1 MSPAL
6 RSSVLV
12 GLVCT
17 IAACDSPAEPRMFAP
32 GFNLDL
38 RGSAS
43 DTVFAPPQP
52 VSLRLLDSARA
63 PVVGAAVQLS
73 TRGTASVSAS
83 ADPTLLTYVA
93 PITDAA
99 GDARFYIGR
108 FATAGA
114 EWVIARVVV
123 GGVTWSDSL
132 EITSLPGRATDVVMP
147 VDTAVYQGNTL
158 QWRGTVVDAYG
169 NARPDAATYSAGS
182 AGITI
187 VGTTITANAAPS
199 RQLVRATV
207 GALRDSAW
215 LSIVPRGV
223 ISVRKDDNP
232 LVGEWVYARME
243 LDGSGF
249 QTLVPH
255 TSPAFLGL
263 RSAHP
268 APWFAGGASLAFA
281 IDAGISR
288 VDLTGS
294 ITPLLTAPGG
304 GRTMKCPQITPDGQM
319 LYGHIDNGG
328 AAPGT
333 AWRWGVGAGGADS
346 VRISPV
352 AGSGGGVFDLCPS
365 PAPDRRYVAMISNRG
380 QIDFFLH
387 VVDTLT
393 GTTTQLP
400 QRGFPSVR
408 WSPNGSGLLVSAWN
422 GQLFVVSSN
431 GTGYR
436 TLGDTPNYTSWASF
450 SPDAAWI
457 AVERNGPVIDLI
469 NVQTGLVLP
478 LGFTGYMRMP
488 EWRR

>member
-1 MSPAL
+1 MHLHRAAL
-6 RSSVLV
+6 VA
-12 GLVCT
+12 LVCT
-17 IAACDSPAEPRMFAP
+17 LTACDSPAEPRTFAP
-32 GFNLDL
+32 GLNLDL

-43 DTVFAPPQP
+43 DTVFAPPQS

-63 PVVGAAVQLS
+63 PLAGATVQLS
-73 TRGTASVSAS
+73 TRGSASIGAS
-83 ADPTLLTYVA
+83 ADPTLLTYVQ
-93 PITDAA
+93 PVTDAS
-99 GDARFYIGR
+99 GDARFHVGR
-108 FATAGA
+108 FATAGTA
-114 EWVIARVVV
+114 WVIARVVV
-123 GGVTWSDSL
+123 GGVTWADSL
-132 EITSLPGRATDVVMP
+132 ALTSLPGRAADVLMP
-147 VDTAVYQGNTL
+147 VDTAVYQGNAL

-169 NARPDAATYSAGS
+169 NVRPDVASFSAGS
-182 AGITI
+182 AGIT
-187 VGTTITANAAPS
+187 VAGTTITANAAPS

-215 LSIVPRGV
+215 MSIVPRGV

-232 LVGEWVYARME
+232 LVGDWVYARME
-243 LDGSGF
+243 LDGTGF

-263 RSAHP
+263 RSHHP
-268 APWFAGGASLAFA
+268 APWFAGGTSLAVA
-281 IDAGISR
+281 VDAGISR
-288 VDLTGS
+288 VGLTGS
-294 ITPLLTAPGG
+294 ITPLLAAPSG

-319 LYGHIDNGG
+319 LYGHIDNDG

-333 AWRWGVGAGGADS
+333 AWRWGVGGTDS

-380 QIDFFLH
+380 QTDFYLH

-436 TLGDTPNYTSWASF
+436 TLGATPTYTSWASF
-450 SPDAAWI
+450 SPDGEWI
-457 AVERNGPVIDLI
+457 AVERNGPVIELI

-478 LGFTGYMRMP
+478 LGFTGFMRMP